1 MVTVDLRSLVTSLEP
16 GARNALEGAAGLALA
31 NTHASVGVAHWL
43 RRMIEQAGP
52 LATELGQQV
61 ELGRLTADLT
71 QVLDRLPR
79 GAAGAPALEPVLVNW
94 MREGWLIASLQGGRT
109 ATGELDLLAA
119 LFADQTLRAVAHDLS
134 PLLRKIDAQKLDV
147 AASGW
152 SSPEGA
158 RPGFGGLDEQTAS
171 LAGGR
176 AQAGASLEKYTIDLT
191 QQAREKKIDSIVG
204 RDGEIRQVIDILS
217 RRRQNNPILVGE
229 AGVGKTAVV
238 EGFAMRVAAGD
249 VPPSLRGVSVRT
261 LDLGLLQ
268 AGASAK
274 GEFETRLKG
283 VIADV
288 KASTVPVIL
297 FIDEAHTLIGAGG
310 AAGQGDAANLIKP
323 ELARGEL
330 RTIAA
335 TTWAEYKKYFER
347 DAALT
352 RRFQTVMVAEP
363 EHEIAVSMMRGLV
376 PALEKH
382 HGVTIMEEALFDS
395 VRLSARYI
403 PARQLP
409 DKCVSLLDTACAS
422 VAVARTTAP
431 PSLEDAERRLERLQ
445 AELAAV
451 TREGLR
457 DRQAVVASAI
467 EQTRHEA
474 AALRAQWEAECALI
488 AELEAA
494 EEPGADGQT
503 DIDRL
508 KELRGRLAALQ
519 GEQPMVPR
527 RVDRD
532 AVAGVVTRWTG
543 IPVGRMLASDIDSVL
558 SLEDALRQRVIGQDH
573 ALKMIA
579 DAVQISRAGLS
590 DPRKPVGV
598 FLLVGTSGVG
608 KTETAVALAEQLY
621 GGPQSLTTVNLS
633 EFKEEHKVSMLVGS
647 PPGYVGYGEGG
658 VLTEAVRRRPHGV
671 LLLDEVEKAHPGV
684 QDVFYQVFDRGILRD
699 GEGRDIDFRHTTILL
714 TANVGSD
721 LISAL
726 AADPETMPDA
736 AGLEVALRPEL
747 LKVFKP
753 AFLGRIV
760 VVPYLPLSSETFARV
775 VRMQLDRVRARAEET
790 YGAQLVFDE
799 ALVDDVA
806 ARARGTE
813 IGARAVEQM
822 ISRELLPLL
831 SRHFLESLG
840 AGVRTSSL
848 RVSLDAEGR
857 FVLTSGGQTGPGNDS
872 LQEPLTET
880 AVTSEEALGD

>member
-1 MVTVDLRSLVTSLEP
+1 MLTVDLRSLVASLES

-52 LATELGQQV
+52 LADELGQQV

-94 MREGWLIASLQGGRT
+94 MREGWLIASLQGGRS

-134 PLLRKIDAQKLDV
+134 PLLRRIDAQKLD
-147 AASGW
+147 AAATGW
-152 SSPEGA
+152 SSPEGS
-158 RPGFGGLDEQTAS
+158 RLSGRSLDEQASS

-191 QQAREKKIDSIVG
+191 QQAREQKIDPIVG

-249 VPPSLRGVSVRT
+249 VPPSLRNVSVRT

-268 AGASAK
+268 AGASAR

-288 KASTVPVIL
+288 KASPIPVIL

-363 EHEIAVSMMRGLV
+363 EHEIAVAMMRGLV

-382 HGVTIMEEALFDS
+382 HGVAITEEALFDS

-409 DKCVSLLDTACAS
+409 DKCVSLLDTACAA

-451 TREGLR
+451 TREGLDER
-457 DRQAVVASAI
+457 RHAVSGAI
-467 EQTRHEA
+467 EQTSREA
-474 AALRAQWEAECALI
+474 ASLRAQWDAECALI
-488 AELEAA
+488 AELERA
-494 EEPGADGQT
+494 EQAGGDQPA
-503 DIDRL
+503 
-508 KELRGRLAALQ
+508 ELRQRLASLQ

-558 SLEDALRQRVIGQDH
+558 SLEDALRHRVIGQDH

-621 GGPQSLTTVNLS
+621 GGQQSLTTVNLS

-684 QDVFYQVFDRGILRD
+684 QDVFYQVFDRGVLRD
-699 GEGRDIDFRHTTILL
+699 GEGRDIDFRHTVILL

-721 LISAL
+721 LIAAL

-736 AGLEVALRPEL
+736 SGLESALRPEL

-760 VVPYLPLSSETFARV
+760 VVPYLPLSSETFTRV

-831 SRHFLESLG
+831 SRHFLETLG
-840 AGVRTSSL
+840 SGVRTSSL
-848 RVSLDAEGR
+848 RVSLDGEGR
-857 FVLTSGGQTGPGNDS
+857 FVLAAGGQAESDNDS
-872 LQEPLTET
+872 SEEPLS
-880 AVTSEEALGD
+880 AQPVASVEALGD

>member
-1 MVTVDLRSLVTSLEP
+1 MPVDLRSLVSILEP
-16 GARNALEGAAGLALA
+16 ASRSALEGAAGLALA
-31 NTHASVGVAHWL
+31 NTHSSVGVAHWL
-43 RRMIEQAGP
+43 RRLLEQPGA
-52 LATELGQQV
+52 LAEELGKQV
-61 ELGRLTADLT
+61 DLARLTADLT
-71 QVLDRLPR
+71 QALDRLPR
-79 GAAGAPALEPVLVNW
+79 GAAGAPALEPVLVTW
-94 MREGWLIASLQGGRT
+94 MREAWLLASLQGGRS
-109 ATGELDLLAA
+109 AVGELDLLAA
-119 LFADQTLRAVAHDLS
+119 LFNEPTLRAVAHDLS
-134 PLLRKIDAQKLDV
+134 PSLRRIDTQSIDAALAG
-147 AASGW
+147 AASHE
-152 SSPEGA
+152 P
-158 RPGFGGLDEQTAS
+158 RRDTVIDDAS
-171 LAGGR
+171 GLAGGR
-176 AQAGASLEKYTIDLT
+176 AQAGASLAKYTIDLT
-191 QQAREKKIDSIVG
+191 EQARNNKIDAVVG
-204 RDGEIRQVIDILS
+204 RDAEIRQVIDILS

-229 AGVGKTAVV
+229 AGVGKTAIV
-238 EGFAMRVAAGD
+238 EGFAMRVAADD
-249 VPPSLRGVSVRT
+249 VPPALRGVSVRS

-268 AGASAK
+268 AGASAR

-283 VIADV
+283 VMADI
-288 KASTVPVIL
+288 KASHQPVIL

-352 RRFQTVMVAEP
+352 RRFQPVRVDEP
-363 EHEIAVSMMRGLV
+363 EHEIAVAMMRGLV

-382 HGVTIMEEALFDS
+382 HGVRIMEEAVADA

-409 DKCVSLLDTACAS
+409 DKCVSLLDTVCAS
-422 VAVARTTAP
+422 VAIARTTAP
-431 PSLEDAERRLERLQ
+431 AALEDAERRLSRLE

-451 TREGLR
+451 TREGLDER
-457 DRQAVVASAI
+457 IATVNIMIAQTSAQAD
-467 EQTRHEA
+467 
-474 AALRAQWEAECALI
+474 ALRAQWQAECTLI
-488 AELEAA
+488 AELEQA
-494 EEPGADGQT
+494 EQSADASEVQA
-503 DIDRL
+503 L
-508 KELRGRLAALQ
+508 AEKLAALQ
-519 GEQPMVPR
+519 GDQPMVPR

-543 IPVGRMLASDIDSVL
+543 IPVGRMLTSDIDSVL
-558 SLEDALRQRVIGQDH
+558 SLEVALRERVIGQDH
-573 ALKMIA
+573 ALRAIA
-579 DAVQISRAGLS
+579 DAVQISRANLS

-684 QDVFYQVFDRGILRD
+684 QDIFYQVFDRGILRD
-699 GEGRDIDFRHTTILL
+699 GEGRDIDFRNTTILL

-721 LISAL
+721 LIAAL
-726 AADPETMPDA
+726 AADPDTMPDA
-736 AGLEVALRPEL
+736 EGLETVLRAEL

-753 AFLGRIV
+753 AFLGRVV
-760 VVPYLPLSSETFARV
+760 VVPYLPLSDEIFTRV
-775 VRMQLDRVRARAEET
+775 VHMQLERVRARAEET
-790 YGAQLVFDE
+790 YGTQLTFAPD
-799 ALVDDVA
+799 LVA
-806 ARARGTE
+806 NISERARGTE

-831 SRHFLESLG
+831 SRHFLERLG
-840 AGVRTSSL
+840 AGLRTSSL
-848 RVSLDAEGR
+848 RVVLDANGR
-857 FVLTSGGQTGPGNDS
+857 FVLEARPLEESGFSGDDAIGMSP
-872 LQEPLTET
+872 EPFSGRPVEM
-880 AVTSEEALGD
+880 SEAKQD

>member
-1 MVTVDLRSLVTSLEP
+1 MTVDLRSLVSSLEP
-16 GARNALEGAAGLALA
+16 TARAALEGAAGLALA
-31 NTHASVGVAHWL
+31 NTHAGVGVAHWM
-43 RRMIEQAGP
+43 RRLIEQPGP
-52 LATELGQQV
+52 LAAELSQQV
-61 ELGRLTADLT
+61 DLARLTADLT
-71 QVLDRLPR
+71 QALDRLPR
-79 GAAGAPALEPVLVNW
+79 GATGAPTLEPVLVTW
-94 MREGWLIASLQGGRT
+94 MREAWLLASLQAGRM

-119 LFADQTLRAVAHDLS
+119 LFNEATLRAIAHDLS
-134 PLLRKIDAQKLDV
+134 PSLRRIDTQRLE
-147 AASGW
+147 AAALGW
-152 SSPEGA
+152 SSPDGA
-158 RPGFGGLDEQTAS
+158 ARQPSESSGVAGGGAS
-171 LAGGR
+171 GLAGGQS
-176 AQAGASLEKYTIDLT
+176 QAGASLAKYTIDLT
-191 QQAREKKIDSIVG
+191 EQARHKKIDAVVG

-229 AGVGKTAVV
+229 AGVGKTAIV

-249 VPPSLRGVSVRT
+249 VPPALRGVSVRS

-268 AGASAK
+268 AGASAR

-288 KASTVPVIL
+288 KASHQPVIL

-310 AAGQGDAANLIKP
+310 QAGQGDAANLIKP

-352 RRFQTVMVAEP
+352 RRFQPVKVDEP
-363 EHEIAVSMMRGLV
+363 EHEIAVAMMRGLV

-382 HGVTIMEEALFDS
+382 HGVRIMEEALEDA

-409 DKCVSLLDTACAS
+409 DKCVSLLDTACAA
-422 VAVARTTAP
+422 VAIARTTAP
-431 PSLEDAERRLERLQ
+431 APLEDAERRLERLI

-451 TREGLR
+451 TREGLDER
-457 DRQAVVASAI
+457 RAATETMIA
-467 EQTRHEA
+467 QTRSQA
-474 AALRAQWEAECALI
+474 ADLRAQWQAECALI
-488 AELEAA
+488 GELETAEQAKDAGGAA
-494 EEPGADGQT
+494 A
-503 DIDRL
+503 
-508 KELRGRLAALQ
+508 LAGKLAELQ

-532 AVAGVVTRWTG
+532 AVASVVTRWTG

-573 ALKMIA
+573 ALRTIG
-579 DAVQISRAGLS
+579 DAVQISRAGLA

-721 LISAL
+721 LIAAL

-736 AGLEVALRPEL
+736 AGLEAVLRPEL

-753 AFLGRIV
+753 AFLGRVV
-760 VVPYLPLSSETFARV
+760 VVPYLPLSDEIFTRV
-775 VRMQLDRVRARAEET
+775 VHMQLDRVRARAEET
-790 YGAQLVFDE
+790 YGTQLAFDP
-799 ALVDDVA
+799 ALVQSVA
-806 ARARGTE
+806 ERARGTE

-831 SRHFLESLG
+831 SRHFLERLG
-840 AGVRTSSL
+840 GGLRTSSL
-848 RVSLDAEGR
+848 RVTLDAEGR
-857 FVLTSGGQTGPGNDS
+857 ITLLGAPAGTNQETVS
-872 LQEPLTET
+872 EPLSET
-880 AVTSEEALGD
+880 SVETVEAPGD

>member
-1 MVTVDLRSLVTSLEP
+1 VHQLEYCVTVDLRSLVASLEP
-16 GARNALEGAAGLALA
+16 GPRAALEGAAGLALA
-31 NTHASVGVAHWL
+31 NTHASVGIAHWL
-43 RRMIEQAGP
+43 RRLIETPGP
-52 LATELGQQV
+52 LAAELGQQIP
-61 ELGRLTADLT
+61 LARLIADLT
-71 QVLDRLPR
+71 QTLDRLPR
-79 GAAGAPALEPVLVNW
+79 GAAGAPALEPVLVTW
-94 MREGWLIASLQGGRT
+94 MREAWLVASLQGGRT
-109 ATGELDLLAA
+109 ATSELDLLAA
-119 LFADQTLRAVAHDLS
+119 LFADATLRAVAHDLS
-134 PLLRKIDAQKLDV
+134 PGLRQIDTQRLD
-147 AASGW
+147 AAAAGW
-152 SSPEGA
+152 ASPEGTRA
-158 RPGFGGLDEQTAS
+158 TPPADGDATGLA
-171 LAGGR
+171 AGR
-176 AQAGASLEKYTIDLT
+176 AQAGASLAKYTIDMT
-191 QQAREKKIDSIVG
+191 EQARTGKIDPVVG
-204 RDGEIRQVIDILS
+204 RDAEIRQVIDILS

-229 AGVGKTAVV
+229 AGVGKTAIV
-238 EGFAMRVAAGD
+238 EGFARRVAAGD
-249 VPPSLRGVSVRT
+249 VPPALRGISVRS

-283 VIADV
+283 VMADV
-288 KASTVPVIL
+288 RASPIPVIL

-310 AAGQGDAANLIKP
+310 SAGQGDAANLIKP

-352 RRFQTVMVAEP
+352 RRFQPVQVNEP
-363 EHEIAVSMMRGLV
+363 EPEIAVAMMRGLV

-382 HGVTIMEEALFDS
+382 HNVVILEEALHDA

-422 VAVARTTAP
+422 VAIARTTAP
-431 PSLEDAERRLERLQ
+431 ATLEDAERRLERLR
-445 AELAAV
+445 AEHDA
-451 TREGLR
+451 TIREGLTER
-457 DRQAVVASAI
+457 TASVEKDIASTT
-467 EQTRHEA
+467 QEA
-474 AALRAQWEAECALI
+474 DALRQQWQAECALI

-494 EEPGADGQT
+494 ETAGDGPQAAT
-503 DIDRL
+503 L
-508 KELRGRLAALQ
+508 QSRLAALQ
-519 GEQPMVPR
+519 GDAPMVPR

-543 IPVGRMLASDIDSVL
+543 IPVGRMLASDVDSVL

-573 ALKMIA
+573 ALRMIA
-579 DAVQISRAGLS
+579 DSVQISRANLA

-608 KTETAVALAEQLY
+608 KTETALALAEQLY

-684 QDVFYQVFDRGILRD
+684 QDVFYQVFDRGMLKD
-699 GEGRDIDFRHTTILL
+699 GEGRDIDFRHTTIIL

-721 LISAL
+721 LIAAL
-726 AADPETMPDA
+726 AADPDTMPDA
-736 AGLEVALRPEL
+736 AGLETALRPEL

-753 AFLGRIV
+753 AFLGRVV
-760 VVPYLPLSSETFARV
+760 VVPYLPLSDETFARV
-775 VRMQLDRVRARAEET
+775 VRLQLERVRARAEET
-790 YGAQLVFDE
+790 YGTQLAFDQ
-799 ALVDDVA
+799 ALVDSVA
-806 ARARGTE
+806 TRARGTE

-822 ISRELLPLL
+822 IARELLPLL
-831 SRHFLESLG
+831 SRHFLERLG
-840 AGVRTSSL
+840 SKQRTTLL
-848 RVSLDAEGR
+848 RVGLDEAGR
-857 FVLTSGGQTGPGNDS
+857 FTLATTMDPAAEHEISELAGP
-872 LQEPLTET
+872 PLVET
-880 AVTSEEALGD
+880 AEMP

>member
-1 MVTVDLRSLVTSLEP
+1 LTLDLRRLVERLEP
-16 GARNALEGAAGLALA
+16 SARAALEGAAGLALA
-31 NTHASVGVAHWL
+31 NTHASIGIAHWL
-43 RRMIEQAGP
+43 RRFVEQHGP
-52 LATELGQQV
+52 LAAQ
-61 ELGRLTADLT
+61 LTNYIPAAGLAADLT
-71 QVLDRLPR
+71 QALDRLPR
-79 GAAGAPALEPVLVNW
+79 GAAGAPVLEPVLITW
-94 MREGWLIASLQGGRT
+94 IREAWLVASLQAGRVT
-109 ATGELDLLAA
+109 IGELDLLAA
-119 LFADQTLRAVAHDLS
+119 LFADQTLRAIAHDLS
-134 PLLRKIDAQKLDV
+134 PQLRKIDPQRIER
-147 AASGW
+147 AAEGW
-152 SSPEGA
+152 SAPDA
-158 RPGFGGLDEQTAS
+158 PGHAQDCAEFDSAS
-171 LAGGR
+171 SDNATGLAGSR
-176 AQAGASLEKYTIDLT
+176 AQAGASLAKFTIDLT
-191 QQAREKKIDSIVG
+191 EQARLGKIDAVIG

-229 AGVGKTAVV
+229 AGVGKTAIV

-249 VPPSLRGVSVRT
+249 VPPALRGVSVRS

-268 AGASAK
+268 AGASAR

-288 KASTVPVIL
+288 RAAASPVIL

-310 AAGQGDAANLIKP
+310 SAGQGDAANLIKP

-352 RRFQTVMVAEP
+352 RRFQAVKVDEP
-363 EHEIAVSMMRGLV
+363 EHDIAVAMMRGLV
-376 PALEKH
+376 PALENH
-382 HGVTIMEEALFDS
+382 HGVKIMEEALFDA

-409 DKCVSLLDTACAS
+409 DKCVSLLDTAAAS
-422 VAVARTTAP
+422 VAIARTTAP
-431 PSLEDAERRLERLQ
+431 PPLEDAERRLERLQ
-445 AELAAV
+445 AELDAV
-451 TREGLR
+451 TREGLDAR
-457 DRQAVVASAI
+457 RTEILASMATTK
-467 EQTRHEA
+467 QEA
-474 AALRAQWEAECALI
+474 DTLRAQWQAECALI
-488 AELEAA
+488 TELETAEASQDEKLAA
-494 EEPGADGQT
+494 DLQS
-503 DIDRL
+503 
-508 KELRGRLAALQ
+508 RLAALQ

-532 AVAGVVTRWTG
+532 AVAGVV
-543 IPVGRMLASDIDSVL
+543 VGRMLASDIDSVL
-558 SLEDALRQRVIGQDH
+558 SLEAALKRRVIGQDH
-573 ALKMIA
+573 ALRMIA
-579 DAVQISRAGLS
+579 DAVQISRANMA

-608 KTETAVALAEQLY
+608 KTETALALADQLY

-671 LLLDEVEKAHPGV
+671 LLLDEIEKAHSGV
-684 QDVFYQVFDRGILRD
+684 QDVFYQVFDRGVLRD

-721 LISAL
+721 LIAAL
-726 AADPETMPDA
+726 AADPDTMPDA
-736 AGLEVALRPEL
+736 AGLEDVLRPEL

-760 VVPYLPLSSETFARV
+760 VVPYLPLSDDSFAKV
-775 VRMQLDRVRARAEET
+775 VTLQLDRVQARAEET
-790 YGAQLVFDE
+790 YGAQLVFD
-799 ALVDDVA
+799 AGLVADIA
-806 ARARGTE
+806 RRARGTE

-831 SRHFLESLG
+831 SRHFLERLG
-840 AGVRTSSL
+840 GGQRTSFL
-848 RVSLDAEGR
+848 RVSLDEGGR
-857 FVLTSGGQTGPGNDS
+857 FTVSAAGQGQG
-872 LQEPLTET
+872 EY
-880 AVTSEEALGD
+880 EALSEPFSTAAVEKVELPGA

>member
-1 MVTVDLRSLVTSLEP
+1 MTIDLRTLVGSLEP
-16 GARNALEGAAGLALA
+16 SARSALEGAAGLALA
-31 NTHASVGVAHWL
+31 NTHASVSVAHWL
-43 RRMIEQAGP
+43 RRMLEQPGP
-52 LATELGQQV
+52 LAAELGQQV

-71 QVLDRLPR
+71 QALDRLPR
-79 GAAGAPALEPVLVNW
+79 GAAGAPALEPVLVTW
-94 MREGWLIASLQGGRT
+94 MREAWLVASLQAGRS
-109 ATGELDLLAA
+109 AIGELDLLAS
-119 LFADQTLRAVAHDLS
+119 LFGESTLRAVAHDLS
-134 PLLRKIDAQKLDV
+134 PLLARIDTQRLD
-147 AASGW
+147 AAAAGW
-152 SSPEGA
+152 SSPDGA
-158 RPGFGGLDEQTAS
+158 RGAASPALDEATGGLA
-171 LAGGR
+171 AGR
-176 AQAGASLEKYTIDLT
+176 AQAGASLAKYTIDLT
-191 QQAREKKIDSIVG
+191 EQARAKKIDAIVG
-204 RDGEIRQVIDILS
+204 RDSEIRQVIDILS

-229 AGVGKTAVV
+229 AGVGKTAIV

-249 VPPSLRGVSVRT
+249 VPPALRGVSVRT

-268 AGASAK
+268 AGASAR

-288 KASTVPVIL
+288 KASSVPIIL

-310 AAGQGDAANLIKP
+310 QAGQGDAANLIKP

-352 RRFQTVMVAEP
+352 RRFQTVKVDEP
-363 EHEIAVSMMRGLV
+363 EHDIAVAMMRGLV

-382 HGVTIMEEALFDS
+382 HGVTILEEALEDA

-422 VAVARTTAP
+422 VSIARTTSPAA
-431 PSLEDAERRLERLQ
+431 LEDAERRLQRLQ
-445 AELAAV
+445 AELASV
-451 TREGLR
+451 TREKLAERIAGV
-457 DRQAVVASAI
+457 QADI
-467 EQTRHEA
+467 TRTRAEA
-474 AALRAQWEAECALI
+474 DALRAQWQAECALVGEI
-488 AELEAA
+488 EAA
-494 EEPGADGQT
+494 DAEGQDTGALQE
-503 DIDRL
+503 
-508 KELRGRLAALQ
+508 KLAALQ

-527 RVDRD
+527 CVDRD
-532 AVAGVVTRWTG
+532 AVAGIVTRWTG

-558 SLEDALRQRVIGQDH
+558 SLESALRQRVIGQDH
-573 ALKMIA
+573 ALRMIA
-579 DAVQISRAGLS
+579 DAVQISRAGLA

-608 KTETAVALAEQLY
+608 KTETAVALSEQLY

-684 QDVFYQVFDRGILRD
+684 QDIFYQVFDRGILRD

-721 LISAL
+721 LIASL

-736 AGLEVALRPEL
+736 AGLETVLRPEL

-753 AFLGRIV
+753 AFLGRVV
-760 VVPYLPLSSETFARV
+760 VVPYLPLSDETFARV

-790 YGAQLVFDE
+790 YGAQLTFDA
-799 ALVDDVA
+799 ALVNDVA

-831 SRHFLESLG
+831 SRHFLERLG
-840 AGVRTSSL
+840 GGVRTSLL
-848 RVSLDAEGR
+848 RVSLGEDGR
-857 FVLTSGGQTGPGNDS
+857 FVLTQTVPATAPEPSPGA
-872 LQEPLTET
+872 PVET
-880 AVTSEEALGD
+880 VEASD

>member
-1 MVTVDLRSLVTSLEP
+1 
-16 GARNALEGAAGLALA
+16 LEGAAGLALA
-31 NTHASVGVAHWL
+31 NTHASVGIAHWL
-43 RRMIEQAGP
+43 RRLIEQPGP
-52 LATELGQQV
+52 LASELGQQV
-61 ELGRLTADLT
+61 PLARLTADLT
-71 QVLDRLPR
+71 QALDRLPR
-79 GAAGAPALEPVLVNW
+79 GAAGAPTLEPILITW
-94 MREGWLIASLQGGRT
+94 MREAWLVASLQGGRT
-109 ATGELDLLAA
+109 ATGELDLLCA
-119 LFADQTLRAVAHDLS
+119 LFADSTLRAVTHDLS
-134 PLLRKIDAQKLDV
+134 PALRSIDTARFDEASRAW
-147 AASGW
+147 AA
-152 SSPEGA
+152 PEGA
-158 RPGFGGLDEQTAS
+158 TPAADNGLTS
-171 LAGGR
+171 GLAGGR
-176 AQAGASLEKYTIDLT
+176 AQAGASLEKYTIDMTSL
-191 QQAREKKIDSIVG
+191 ARNGKIDPVVG
-204 RDGEIRQVIDILS
+204 RDAEIRQVIDILS

-229 AGVGKTAVV
+229 AGVGKTAIV
-238 EGFAMRVAAGD
+238 EGFARRVAEGD
-249 VPPSLRGVSVRT
+249 VPPALRGISVRS

-283 VIADV
+283 VMADV
-288 KASTVPVIL
+288 RASAVPVIL

-310 AAGQGDAANLIKP
+310 SAGQGDAANLIKP

-352 RRFQTVMVAEP
+352 RRFQPVQVNEP
-363 EHEIAVSMMRGLV
+363 EHDIAVAMMRGLV

-382 HGVTIMEEALFDS
+382 HGVTILEEALFDA

-422 VAVARTTAP
+422 VAIARTTAP
-431 PSLEDAERRLERLQ
+431 ASLEDAERRLERLR
-445 AELAAV
+445 AEHDSV
-451 TREGLR
+451 TREHNQERVVSIEAEIARVTEEARELR
-457 DRQAVVASAI
+457 
-467 EQTRHEA
+467 
-474 AALRAQWEAECALI
+474 LQWQAECALI
-488 AELEAA
+488 AELETA
-494 EEPGADGQT
+494 E
-503 DIDRL
+503 
-508 KELRGRLAALQ
+508 RGRDTAHAALLRQRLAELQ
-519 GEQPMVPR
+519 GDQPMVPR

-573 ALKMIA
+573 ALRMIA
-579 DAVQISRAGLS
+579 DAVQISRANLA

-608 KTETAVALAEQLY
+608 KTETALALAEQLY

-684 QDVFYQVFDRGILRD
+684 QDVFYQVFDRGMLKD

-721 LISAL
+721 LIAAL
-726 AADPETMPDA
+726 AADPDTMPDA
-736 AGLEVALRPEL
+736 EGLEAALRPEL

-760 VVPYLPLSSETFARV
+760 IVPYLPLSDETFARV
-775 VRMQLDRVRARAEET
+775 VRMQLERVRARAEET
-790 YGAQLVFDE
+790 YGTQLVFDS
-799 ALVDDVA
+799 ALVDNVA
-806 ARARGTE
+806 ERARGTE

-822 ISRELLPLL
+822 IARELLPLL
-831 SRHFLESLG
+831 SRHFLERLG
-840 AGVRTSSL
+840 DKQRTVML
-848 RVSLDAEGR
+848 RVSLNADGKFILIASSAEGTESNAAPEP
-857 FVLTSGGQTGPGNDS
+857 TSGATV
-872 LQEPLTET
+872 EV
-880 AVTSEEALGD
+880 AEAP

>member
-1 MVTVDLRSLVTSLEP
+1 MTIDLRNLVSTLEP
-16 GARNALEGAAGLALA
+16 QARTALEGAAGLALA
-31 NTHASVGVAHWL
+31 NTHASIGVAHWL
-43 RRMIEQAGP
+43 RRMIEQPGP
-52 LATELGQQV
+52 LAAELGAHTD
-61 ELGRLTADLT
+61 LGRLTSDLT
-71 QVLDRLPR
+71 QALDRLPR
-79 GAAGAPALEPVLVNW
+79 GAAGAPALEPVLVTW
-94 MREGWLIASLQGGRT
+94 MREAWLFASLQAGRA

-119 LFADQTLRAVAHDLS
+119 LFGEPTLRAIAHDLS
-134 PLLRKIDAQKLDV
+134 PALRRIDAVRLE
-147 AASGW
+147 AAAMGW
-152 SSPEGA
+152 SSPEGGSRVA
-158 RPGFGGLDEQTAS
+158 AADADAVSG

-176 AQAGASLEKYTIDLT
+176 AQAGASLAKYTIDLT
-191 QQAREKKIDSIVG
+191 EQARHAKIDPVVG

-229 AGVGKTAVV
+229 AGVGKTAIV

-249 VPPSLRGVSVRT
+249 VPPALRGVAVRT

-268 AGASAK
+268 AGASAR

-288 KASTVPVIL
+288 KASAQPVIL

-310 AAGQGDAANLIKP
+310 QAGQGDAANLIKP

-352 RRFQTVMVAEP
+352 RRFQPVKVDEP
-363 EHEIAVSMMRGLV
+363 EHDIAVAMMRGLV

-382 HGVTIMEEALFDS
+382 HGVRIMEEALADA

-409 DKCVSLLDTACAS
+409 DKCVSLLDTACA
-422 VAVARTTAP
+422 AVSIARATPPAP
-431 PSLEDAERRLERLQ
+431 LEDAERRLERLE

-451 TREGLR
+451 TREGLAER
-457 DRQAVVASAI
+457 RAAVEAKIADTRGQAAGL
-467 EQTRHEA
+467 H
-474 AALRAQWEAECALI
+474 AQWQAECALI
-488 AELEAA
+488 AELDEAEKAPAGQAPAGEDNTAAALRRKLA
-494 EEPGADGQT
+494 E
-503 DIDRL
+503 
-508 KELRGRLAALQ
+508 LQ

-532 AVAGVVTRWTG
+532 AVAAVVTRWTG
-543 IPVGRMLASDIDSVL
+543 IPVGRMLASDVDSVL
-558 SLEDALRQRVIGQDH
+558 SLEDALRRRVIGQDH
-573 ALKMIA
+573 ALRTIA
-579 DAVQISRAGLS
+579 DAVQISRAGLA

-608 KTETAVALAEQLY
+608 KTETALALADQLY
-621 GGPQSLTTVNLS
+621 GGAQSLTTVNLS

-721 LISAL
+721 LIASL

-736 AGLEVALRPEL
+736 AGLETVLRPEL
-747 LKVFKP
+747 LKQFKP
-753 AFLGRIV
+753 AFLGRVV
-760 VVPYLPLSSETFARV
+760 VVPYLPLSDAVFARV
-775 VRMQLDRVRARAEET
+775 VEMQLERVRLRAEET
-790 YGAQLVFDE
+790 YGTQLTFDE
-799 ALVDDVA
+799 ALVA
-806 ARARGTE
+806 AIAEKARGTE
-813 IGARAVEQM
+813 TGARAVEQM

-831 SRHFLESLG
+831 SRHFLERLDG
-840 AGVRTSSL
+840 APRTSSL
-848 RVSLDAEGR
+848 RVSLGA
-857 FVLTSGGQTGPGNDS
+857 SGQFALLPAG
-872 LQEPLTET
+872 ET
-880 AVTSEEALGD
+880 

>member
-1 MVTVDLRSLVTSLEP
+1 MPHHRGALVTVDLRRLVSSLEQP
-16 GARNALEGAAGLALA
+16 ARSALEGAAGLALA

-43 RRMIEQAGP
+43 QKMIEQGGP
-52 LATELGQQV
+52 LAAELGQQA
-61 ELGRLTADLT
+61 ELGRLSADLT
-71 QVLDRLPR
+71 AMLDRLPR
-79 GAAGAPALEPVLVNW
+79 GAAGAPALEPVLVTW
-94 MREGWLIASLQGGRT
+94 MREAWLTASLQGGRT

-119 LFADQTLRAVAHDLS
+119 LFAEPTLRAIAHDAS
-134 PLLRKIDAQKLDV
+134 PLLRRIDAQRLEQAAAGWSQPAGSAGGGSSALDE
-147 AASGW
+147 AASG
-152 SSPEGA
+152 
-158 RPGFGGLDEQTAS
+158 

-191 QQAREKKIDSIVG
+191 AQARAKKIDNVVG

-229 AGVGKTAVV
+229 AGVGKTAIV

-249 VPPSLRGVSVRT
+249 VPPGLAGVSVRS

-268 AGASAK
+268 AGASAR

-288 KASTVPVIL
+288 KASSQPVIL

-310 AAGQGDAANLIKP
+310 SAGQGDAANLIKP

-352 RRFQTVMVAEP
+352 RRFQTVNVAEP
-363 EHEIAVSMMRGLV
+363 EHEIAVAMMRGLV

-382 HGVTIMEEALFDS
+382 HGVRIMEEALSDA

-422 VAVARTTAP
+422 VAIARTTAP
-431 PSLEDAERRLERLQ
+431 APLEDAERRLERLQ
-445 AELAAV
+445 AELDSV
-451 TREGLR
+451 VR
-457 DRQAVVASAI
+457 DQLAERQAAI
-467 EQTRHEA
+467 EAELTATRAEA
-474 AALRAQWEAECALI
+474 DALRAQWQAECALI
-488 AELEAA
+488 AELEEA
-494 EEPGADGQT
+494 EAKGADT
-503 DIDRL
+503 A
-508 KELRGRLAALQ
+508 ELRARLSALQ

-543 IPVGRMLASDIDSVL
+543 IPVGRMLTSDIDSVL
-558 SLEDALRQRVIGQDH
+558 SLEDALRRRVIGQDH
-573 ALKMIA
+573 ALRTIA
-579 DAVQISRAGLS
+579 DAVQISRANLA

-621 GGPQSLTTVNLS
+621 GGPQSLTVVNLS

-671 LLLDEVEKAHPGV
+671 LLLDEVEKAHSGV
-684 QDVFYQVFDRGILRD
+684 QDVFYQMFDRGTLRD
-699 GEGRDIDFRHTTILL
+699 GEGRDIDFRHTTIIL

-721 LISAL
+721 LIAAL
-726 AADPETMPDA
+726 AADPDTMPDA
-736 AGLEVALRPEL
+736 AGLETALRPEL

-753 AFLGRIV
+753 AFLGRLV
-760 VVPYLPLSSETFARV
+760 VVPYLPLSDAVFTEV
-775 VRMQLDRVRARAEET
+775 VRLQLDRVRARAEET
-790 YGAQLVFDE
+790 YGTQVVFDPE
-799 ALVDDVA
+799 LLTQVA
-806 ARARGTE
+806 QRARGTE

-822 ISRELLPLL
+822 IARELLPLL
-831 SRHFLESLG
+831 SRHFLESLAGG
-840 AGVRTSSL
+840 ARVSSL
-848 RVSLDAEGR
+848 RIELDAAGR
-857 FVLTSGGQTGPGNDS
+857 F
-872 LQEPLTET
+872 
-880 AVTSEEALGD
+880 AVTGSSHQETSQLVTEPSLPALVENAVASGD

>member
-1 MVTVDLRSLVTSLEP
+1 MPPEASLPLDLRSLVSILEP
-16 GARNALEGAAGLALA
+16 ATRAALENAAGLALA
-31 NTHASVGVAHWL
+31 NTHSSVGVAHWL
-43 RRMIEQAGP
+43 RRLVEQPGP
-52 LATELGQQV
+52 LAAELGRQID
-61 ELGRLTADLT
+61 LARLTADLT
-71 QVLDRLPR
+71 QALDRLPR
-79 GAAGAPALEPVLVNW
+79 GAAGAPALEPVLVTW
-94 MREGWLIASLQGGRT
+94 MREAWLVASLQGGRN
-109 ATGELDLLAA
+109 AAGELDLLAA
-119 LFADQTLRAVAHDLS
+119 LFNEPTLRAIAHDLS
-134 PLLRKIDAQKLDV
+134 PLLRRVDTQSFDAAVIGATAIEGSVRRD
-147 AASGW
+147 ASPEDASG
-152 SSPEGA
+152 
-158 RPGFGGLDEQTAS
+158 

-191 QQAREKKIDSIVG
+191 EQARNHKIDAVVG
-204 RDGEIRQVIDILS
+204 RDAEIRQVIDILS

-229 AGVGKTAVV
+229 AGVGKTAIV

-249 VPPSLRGVSVRT
+249 VPPALRDVAVRS

-268 AGASAK
+268 AGASAR

-283 VIADV
+283 VMADI
-288 KASTVPVIL
+288 KASHRPVIL

-352 RRFQTVMVAEP
+352 RRFQPVRVDEP
-363 EHEIAVSMMRGLV
+363 EHEIAVAMMRGLV

-382 HGVTIMEEALFDS
+382 HGVRIMEEAVADA

-409 DKCVSLLDTACAS
+409 DKCVSLLDTVCAS
-422 VAVARTTAP
+422 VAIARTTAP
-431 PSLEDAERRLERLQ
+431 AALEDAERRLSRLE
-445 AELAAV
+445 AEHASV
-451 TREGLR
+451 KREGLGER
-457 DRQAVVASAI
+457 IAAVETLIAQTSAQAAS
-467 EQTRHEA
+467 
-474 AALRAQWEAECALI
+474 LRAQWQAECALI
-488 AELEAA
+488 AELEQA
-494 EEPGADGQT
+494 EQSPDAGEKGNVDA
-503 DIDRL
+503 L
-508 KELRGRLAALQ
+508 SEKLAALQ
-519 GEQPMVPR
+519 GDQPMVPR

-543 IPVGRMLASDIDSVL
+543 IPVGRMLTSDIDSVL

-573 ALKMIA
+573 ALRAIA
-579 DAVQISRAGLS
+579 DAVQISRANLA

-684 QDVFYQVFDRGILRD
+684 QDIFYQVFDRGILRD
-699 GEGRDIDFRHTTILL
+699 GEGRDIDFRNTTILL
-714 TANVGSD
+714 TANVGSE
-721 LISAL
+721 LIASL
-726 AADPETMPDA
+726 AADPDTMPDA
-736 AGLEVALRPEL
+736 AGLESVLRAEL

-753 AFLGRIV
+753 AFLGRVV
-760 VVPYLPLSSETFARV
+760 VVPYLPLTDEIFSRV
-775 VRMQLDRVRARAEET
+775 VLMQLERVRARAEET
-790 YGAQLVFDE
+790 YGAQLAFE
-799 ALVDDVA
+799 PELVADRADDFARTVA
-806 ARARGTE
+806 AAVAPFPGTTGLRPAYQQPARS
-813 IGARAVEQM
+813 ARC
-822 ISRELLPLL
+822 
-831 SRHFLESLG
+831 
-840 AGVRTSSL
+840 
-848 RVSLDAEGR
+848 
-857 FVLTSGGQTGPGNDS
+857 
-872 LQEPLTET
+872 
-880 AVTSEEALGD
+880 